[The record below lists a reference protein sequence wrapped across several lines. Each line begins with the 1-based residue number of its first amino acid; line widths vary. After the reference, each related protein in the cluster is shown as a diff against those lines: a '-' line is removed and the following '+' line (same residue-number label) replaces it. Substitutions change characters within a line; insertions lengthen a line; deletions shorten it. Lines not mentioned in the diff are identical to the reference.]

1 VRRVT
6 RAKVAL
12 VAGVSLAELR
22 GDREAMPML
31 QHEGTKLTKD
41 TKTSLLALSHEIIGA
56 AIEVHRW
63 LGPGL
68 LESVY
73 EAALCNE
80 LRLRGMSVERQVSL
94 PVTYKGEV
102 LDCCLKLDLVVN
114 NKIIV
119 EVKSVDKLL
128 SVHKSQLLTYLRLQ
142 GLWLGLLINFHCEL
156 LRDGVRR
163 VLNG

>member
-1 VRRVT
+1 
-6 RAKVAL
+6 
-12 VAGVSLAELR
+12 
-22 GDREAMPML
+22 ML
-31 QHEGTKLTKD
+31 QHEACPERSRRGTKLTKD
-41 TKTSLLALSHEIIGA
+41 TKASLLGVSHEIIGA
-56 AIEVHRW
+56 AIEVHRH

-73 EAALCNE
+73 EAALCKE
-80 LRLRGMSVERQVSL
+80 LRLRGMKVERQIGV
-94 PVTYKGEV
+94 PVTYKNEV
-102 LDCCLKLDLVVN
+102 LDCCLKLDLLVN
-114 NKIIV
+114 DTIIV

-128 SVHKSQLLTYLRLQ
+128 SVHKSQLLTYLRLY

>member
-1 VRRVT
+1 
-6 RAKVAL
+6 
-12 VAGVSLAELR
+12 
-22 GDREAMPML
+22 ML
-31 QHEGTKLTKD
+31 QHEGTKD
-41 TKTSLLALSHEIIGA
+41 TKACLLELSHEIIGA

-73 EAALCNE
+73 EVALCKE
-80 LRLRGMSVERQVSL
+80 LGLRGILVARQVSV
-94 PVTYKGEV
+94 PVRYKNEV
-102 LDCCLKLDLVVN
+102 LACCLKLDLLVN
-114 NKIIV
+114 NSIIV

-128 SVHKSQLLTYLRLQ
+128 SVHKAQLLSYLRLRD
-142 GLWLGLLINFHCEL
+142 LWLGLVINFNVEL